1 MELTIHQQV
10 LASAVVIG
18 LVIGGVSSK
27 TNFCTLGAVSD
38 WVNMGDTA
46 RMRAW
51 LLAIAVAI
59 LGVTLLDATGLAV
72 IGVNTFPPY
81 QTPNF
86 AWLRYEG
93 GGDSGDVEPVH
104 GRWHRRT
111 RGLSGIWVCLGTW
124 ADAR

>member
-51 LLAIAVAI
+51 LLAISCPKMEMNSAGEIA
-59 LGVTLLDATGLAV
+59 LLERDA
-72 IGVNTFPPY
+72 
-81 QTPNF
+81 
-86 AWLRYEG
+86 
-93 GGDSGDVEPVH
+93 
-104 GRWHRRT
+104 
-111 RGLSGIWVCLGTW
+111 
-124 ADAR
+124 